1 MLTMTANEMCVYN
14 SKHIQTERYGG
25 THYKIV
31 STLPS
36 PISVAFSTNIGVST
50 STSIFLTLSILLS
63 SLGITKTRNGRCN
76 HPGFPK
82 IHEDYTV
89 KILKPDGE
97 AVKEQDRRSSAIPS
111 NTQPN
116 TTIPRMD

>member
-1 MLTMTANEMCVYN
+1 MLYMTSSGMYVYN

-36 PISVAFSTNIGVST
+36 LYSNVALSLFALL
-50 STSIFLTLSILLS
+50 FMPPLFTLSILLS

-82 IHEDYTV
+82 IHEDYTD